1 MFKKKKLAEAQKLL
15 NTAIK
20 DVTASNFDHAIE
32 CYNAAL
38 EIQEKVLGSASADT
52 AETYNNLGLVHKFK
66 GEYEQAFAWYQKAL
80 SAYEQSLGATH
91 RKTQAV
97 RNNIET
103 IQQQNASE
111 TQ

>member
-15 NTAIK
+15 NAAIK

-38 EIQEKVLGSASADT
+38 AIQEKVLGNNCADT

-66 GEYEQAFAWYQKAL
+66 GEYEQALGWYNKAL
-80 SAYEQSLGATH
+80 AVYEKVLGASH

-97 RNNIET
+97 RSNIEVLN
-103 IQQQNASE
+103 QQNA
-111 TQ
+111 